1 MCCKAFWPDALLQV
15 AVVHRAVGRIAA
27 CEMAG
32 WLWRVAGW
40 RCGRRMGVPLND
52 PALQRRR
59 LREQLRRLRESQD
72 LTQKAVAERLE
83 WSHSKIIRIES
94 GTVKVSITDLR
105 ALLDL
110 YEVSDAT
117 QWAAMESMARAAK
130 ERPWWDAYKNNAPQA
145 FVLSIAYEN
154 AASVIR
160 NFEPDLVPGLLQTE
174 EYAREVLRWTS
185 PAEQV
190 ESRAALRL
198 ERQDRLFRPD
208 GPEMHF
214 IVDEAVLA
222 RTVDSPGVMR
232 RQLTRLKELA
242 DHPKITLRVIPFR
255 LGLYGYFTTSYV
267 IYEFAEPDEDMA
279 LYLETQARHSDA
291 IIVEGRDPDVED
303 SVAHYLE
310 NFYRLEIIAPASGTG
325 HTIQE
330 NMERIA
336 RQADAVVEG
345 QGPAGP
351 ALDGVQVGAGVGDKV
366 EKVPR
371 AGQ

>member
-1 MCCKAFWPDALLQV
+1 M
-15 AVVHRAVGRIAA
+15 
-27 CEMAG
+27 
-32 WLWRVAGW
+32 
-40 RCGRRMGVPLND
+40 PLND

-59 LREQLRRLRESQD
+59 LREQLRRLRESQE

-94 GTVKVSITDLR
+94 GTVGISITDLR

-110 YEVSDAT
+110 YEVSDAA
-117 QWAAMESMARAAK
+117 QRAAMESMARAAK
-130 ERPWWDAYKNNAPQA
+130 ERPWWDAYKNTAPQA

-174 EYAREVLRWTS
+174 EYAREVLRWTA
-185 PAEQV
+185 PAEHL
-190 ESRAALRL
+190 EARASLRL

-222 RTVDSPGVMR
+222 RTVGKPDLMR

-255 LGLYGYFTTSYV
+255 RGLYAYFTTSYV

-291 IIVEGRDPDVED
+291 IIVEGRDPDVAD

-310 NFYRLEIIAPASGTG
+310 NFYQLEIIAPAPDAGALIDANIQRVRQPQPPTG
-325 HTIQE
+325 GE
-330 NMERIA
+330 
-336 RQADAVVEG
+336 DPVG
-345 QGPAGP
+345 SAGP
-351 ALDGVQVGAGVGDKV
+351 ALDGVQVAASVPDSV
-366 EKVPR
+366 EEVPR
-371 AGQ
+371 AGK